1 MTVRILYRLRHILL
15 TQKKFKPS
23 EFGGIEQMEE
33 KIKTEKEIY
42 RSEFNKSKRHAHKKI
57 VQKTK
62 RCGLYEASRSA
73 PKGMFESE

>member
-1 MTVRILYRLRHILL
+1 
-15 TQKKFKPS
+15 
-23 EFGGIEQMEE
+23 MEE